1 MKPGRIF
8 QSPEVRNLRDFG
20 GWRTTSDR
28 KLASGRL
35 LRSGHWADSKQHAH
49 GLLRQLNPDVFVDL
63 RRPAERKYQPSV
75 LPDDVAIEVPTESTS
90 ELQALSQDKH
100 LTINVMASPPFW
112 ALDGKEYQDFKQF
125 EQAFISS
132 FKEKPDAKVIIAAD
146 KEAQVQ
152 PLMTLLALM
161 QRQQISNTQILMEP

>member
-1 MKPGRIF
+1 MIGLEQDDAGSSISGIDLTPLLDIIF
-8 QSPEVRNLRDFG
+8 IVLVF
-20 GWRTTSDR
+20 
-28 KLASGRL
+28 L
-35 LRSGHWADSKQHAH
+35 LLTANTQ
-49 GLLRQLNPDVFVDL
+49 LLSL
-63 RRPAERKYQPSV
+63 
-75 LPDDVAIEVPTESTS
+75 AIEVPTESTS

-132 FKEKPDAKVIIAAD
+132 FKKKPDAKVIIAAD

>member
-1 MKPGRIF
+1 MIGLEQDDAGSSITGLDLTPLIDIIF
-8 QSPEVRNLRDFG
+8 IVLVF
-20 GWRTTSDR
+20 
-28 KLASGRL
+28 L
-35 LRSGHWADSKQHAH
+35 LLTANTQ
-49 GLLRQLNPDVFVDL
+49 LLSL
-63 RRPAERKYQPSV
+63 
-75 LPDDVAIEVPTESTS
+75 AIEVPTESTS

>member
-1 MKPGRIF
+1 MIGLEQDDAGSSISGIDLTPLLDIIF
-8 QSPEVRNLRDFG
+8 IVLVF
-20 GWRTTSDR
+20 
-28 KLASGRL
+28 L
-35 LRSGHWADSKQHAH
+35 LLTANTQ
-49 GLLRQLNPDVFVDL
+49 LLSL
-63 RRPAERKYQPSV
+63 
-75 LPDDVAIEVPTESTS
+75 AIEVPTESTS

-125 EQAFISS
+125 EQAFISN

-152 PLMTLLALM
+152 PLLTLLALM
-161 QRQQISNTQILMEP
+161 QRKQISNTQILMEP

>member
-1 MKPGRIF
+1 MIGIEQDDAGSGITGLDLTPLIDIIF
-8 QSPEVRNLRDFG
+8 IVLVF
-20 GWRTTSDR
+20 
-28 KLASGRL
+28 L
-35 LRSGHWADSKQHAH
+35 LLTANT
-49 GLLRQLNPDVFVDL
+49 QLF
-63 RRPAERKYQPSV
+63 S
-75 LPDDVAIEVPTESTS
+75 LPIEVPTESTS

-100 LTINVMASPPFW
+100 LTINVMSSQPFW
-112 ALDGKEYQDFKQF
+112 ALNGEEYQDFAQF

-132 FKEKPDAKVIIAAD
+132 FTAEPDTKVIIAAD